1 MIDRDRTLVTAAP
14 SELRPDAGGAVD
26 VFHALDPQFLWA
38 DTVMLAPECAHAD
51 DGEVLIGEVVWQDGH
66 T

>member
-14 SELRPDAGGAVD
+14 SELKPDAGGVVD
-26 VFHALDPQFLWA
+26 VFDALGRQFSWA
-38 DTVMLAPECAHAD
+38 DTVMLAPECAQAD
-51 DGEVLIGEVVWQDGH
+51 DQEVLVGEVVWHDGH

>member
-26 VFHALDPQFLWA
+26 VFHALDRQFSWA
-38 DTVMLAPECAHAD
+38 DTVMLAPECAQAD
-51 DGEVLIGEVVWQDGH
+51 DGEVLIGEVVWHDGH